1 MTGQQTPGPPAA
13 RPPAPGLT
21 APGLTAPGLTAPGL
35 TAAGSPAAGSPA
47 AGPPEPT
54 AASRAP
60 RKTPGLR
67 SCPRPLSEA
76 YDTAL
81 LDLDGVVYLGG
92 TGIPG
97 AAEALAKAAASM
109 ALAYVTNNASRTP
122 RAIGEQLADLGVPV
136 RAGSVI
142 TSAQAAARILAER
155 LPQGSPVL
163 VVGGTGLRLAVRE
176 RGLRP
181 VTTAFDHPAAVVQG
195 YQRTIDYPLLAEGAL
210 AVAAGALFVASNSDA
225 TLPSTRGRQP
235 GNGALVQVIAVA
247 TGKQPIVA
255 GKPEPAMHREM
266 LLRTGARR
274 PLIVGDRLDTDIEG
288 ANRVDADSLLV
299 LTGVSR
305 PSDVVLAPGQQR
317 PSYLAADLSGLL
329 EPHPLPSGGGEPLRC
344 NGWQARWVDRGA
356 SAAGAAGAG
365 ARIELTGSGDPIDA
379 LRLLCAACWSR
390 DGVTT
395 DAVAHALRAAGLD

>member
-1 MTGQQTPGPPAA
+1 MTGQPAGGPAA
-13 RPPAPGLT
+13 DLPTKPRQAPGLR
-21 APGLTAPGLTAPGL
+21 
-35 TAAGSPAAGSPA
+35 GSA
-47 AGPPEPT
+47 
-54 AASRAP
+54 
-60 RKTPGLR
+60 
-67 SCPRPLSEA
+67 RPLTEV

-97 AAEALAKAAASM
+97 AAEALAKAAGGM

-122 RAIGEQLADLGVPV
+122 RAIGEQLAALGVAV
-136 RAGSVI
+136 RPGSVI
-142 TSAQAAARILAER
+142 TSAQAAARILSER
-155 LPQGSPVL
+155 LPRGSSVL

-225 TLPSTRGRQP
+225 TLPSTRGPQP
-235 GNGALVQVIAVA
+235 GNGALIQVITVA
-247 TGKQPIVA
+247 TGRDPIVA
-255 GKPEPAMHREM
+255 GKPEPAMHKEM
-266 LLRTGARR
+266 MLRTGARH

-305 PSDVVLAPGQQR
+305 PADVVLAPPRQR
-317 PSYLAADLSGLL
+317 PSFLAADLTGLL
-329 EPHPLPSGGGEPLRC
+329 EPHPVPRGGQDEPLRC
-344 NGWQARWVDRGA
+344 NGWQARWVGGGKGKPDRDADGDWAGGA
-356 SAAGAAGAG
+356 DADGPGG
-365 ARIELTGSGDPIDA
+365 RIELTGSGDPIDA
-379 LRLLCAACWSR
+379 LRVLCAASWSR
-390 DGVTT
+390 RGVTA
-395 DAVAHALRAAGLD
+395 DAVAGALRAAGLS